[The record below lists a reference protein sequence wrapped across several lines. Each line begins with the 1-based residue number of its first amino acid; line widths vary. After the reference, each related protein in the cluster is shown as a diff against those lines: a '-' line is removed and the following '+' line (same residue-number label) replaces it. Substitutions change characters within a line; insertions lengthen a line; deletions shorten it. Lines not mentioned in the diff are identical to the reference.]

1 MRIKLDDTHIL
12 ISEAECCWIVKMV
25 KSKKTGKMSERRYS
39 GYYSTIEGALHSYF
53 DRHVN
58 RSESTSITALRREI
72 RKVHEDI
79 AKWCDVIRGE
89 MNE

>member
-1 MRIKLDDTHIL
+1 MRIKLDDTHTL
-12 ISEAECCWIVKMV
+12 VSEAECCWIVKSV
-25 KSKKTGKMSERRYS
+25 KNSKTGKMFERRSS
-39 GYYSTIEGALHSYF
+39 GYYRTIEDTLHSYF

-58 RSESTSITALRREI
+58 RSESTSVTALRREI

-89 MNE
+89 MHE